1 MGAGHR
7 EVETVKPAR
16 FGLLR
21 RSVFWSSLRGTA
33 RHPQQLTVDPTLDVL
48 LIAKYFTLNAKIL
61 CEVLLSHT
69 HTIII
74 IIINT
79 EGRRTLLEVTDMFL
93 GYVYTH
99 LQNQVV

>member
-21 RSVFWSSLRGTA
+21 RSVFRSSLRGTA